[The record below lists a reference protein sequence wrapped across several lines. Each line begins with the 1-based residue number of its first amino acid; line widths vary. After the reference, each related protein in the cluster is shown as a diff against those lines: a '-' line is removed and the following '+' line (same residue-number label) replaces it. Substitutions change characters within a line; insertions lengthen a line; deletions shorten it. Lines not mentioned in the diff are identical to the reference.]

1 MTYLLTFIAGVFTG
15 IIVVVG
21 YAGYNYYKAW
31 KEAYDE
37 GWDMPS

>member
-1 MTYLLTFIAGVFTG
+1 MIIFISFILGVL
-15 IIVVVG
+15 VG
-21 YAGYNYYKAW
+21 ALSVIGWAAYNYYRAW